1 LSATWTT
8 PDARHA
14 KAGTLL
20 RKYKSGEY
28 AVGLTYQEVTE
39 ILKVIDASGCDEVVL
54 EIDGTRLVVRRS
66 LAGAA
71 AGQIAPAPATLP
83 AASVSP
89 APALLSPPPSTPSA
103 GVAPVAANGA
113 AAQEPT
119 SAGTLEIRAPMVGTF
134 YRRPSPQE
142 PVFVE
147 AGQSV
152 TKGQPLCLIEVMKL
166 FTTIEAPTA
175 GTVDTILPEDGALVE
190 FDQLLFRMRPG

>member
-1 LSATWTT
+1 M
-8 PDARHA
+8 
-14 KAGTLL
+14 
-20 RKYKSGEY
+20 
-28 AVGLTYQEVTE
+28 GLTYQEVTE

-66 LAGAA
+66 LAGAS
-71 AGQIAPAPATLP
+71 AGGVAPAPLP
-83 AASVSP
+83 AVSASP

-103 GVAPVAANGA
+103 AVAPAATNGA
-113 AAQEPT
+113 AAVDPA
-119 SAGTLEIRAPMVGTF
+119 SAGTLDIRAPMVGTF

-147 AGQSV
+147 AGQGV

-175 GTVDTILPEDGALVE
+175 GTLDAILPEDGALVE
-190 FDQLLFRMRPG
+190 FDQLLFRLRPG